1 MRLTQLYLYTS
12 KRHLFVKNTT
22 FKICKKCVNFI
33 EDKSNDPDDTLFGRC
48 KMFGEQN
55 IITGEVEND
64 NASLCRYD
72 NTKCGIDGK
81 YFNTIIIN
89 QKINTIYNDNNKK

>member
-12 KRHLFVKNTT
+12 KRHLFIKN
-22 FKICKKCVNFI
+22 KNSKLCINCIHFI
-33 EDKSNDPDDTLFGRC
+33 EDKSNYQPPDDTLYGKC

-64 NASLCRYD
+64 LATMCRYD
-72 NTKCGIDGK
+72 NTKCGINGK

-89 QKINTIYNDNNKK
+89 KI

>member
-1 MRLTQLYLYTS
+1 MRLTQLYLYTI
-12 KRHLFVKNTT
+12 KRHLFIKN
-22 FKICKKCVNFI
+22 KNSKLCINCIHFI
-33 EDKSNDPDDTLFGRC
+33 EDKTNYQDDTLYGRC

-55 IITGEVEND
+55 IIIGEIKHD
-64 NASLCRYD
+64 FASLCRYD

-89 QKINTIYNDNNKK
+89 KK

>member
-1 MRLTQLYLYTS
+1 MRLTQLYLYTT
-12 KRHLFVKNTT
+12 KRHIFIRSTT
-22 FKICKKCVNFI
+22 FKICKKCIHFI
-33 EDKSNDPDDTLFGRC
+33 EDKSDVPNDTLYGRC

-64 NASLCRYD
+64 FASMCRYD
-72 NTKCGIDGK
+72 NTKCGINGK

-89 QKINTIYNDNNKK
+89 QKINTIYNNNK

>member
-1 MRLTQLYLYTS
+1 MRLTQLYLYTI
-12 KRHLFVKNTT
+12 KRHLFIKN
-22 FKICKKCVNFI
+22 KNSKLCINCINFI
-33 EDKSNDPDDTLFGRC
+33 EDKTNYQDDTLYGRC

-55 IITGEVEND
+55 IITGEIKHD
-64 NASLCRYD
+64 FASLCRYD

-89 QKINTIYNDNNKK
+89 K

>member
-12 KRHLFVKNTT
+12 KRQLFIKNKSL
-22 FKICKKCVNFI
+22 KICINCVNFI
-33 EDKSNDPDDTLFGRC
+33 EHKTNYPYDSLPNDNLYSKC

-55 IITGEVEND
+55 LITGEIENKF
-64 NASLCRYD
+64 ASTCRVD

-81 YFNTIIIN
+81 YFTE
-89 QKINTIYNDNNKK
+89 KEKE

>member
-12 KRHLFVKNTT
+12 KRHLFIKN
-22 FKICKKCVNFI
+22 KNSKLCINCINFI
-33 EDKSNDPDDTLFGRC
+33 EDKTNYPYDTPPDNTLYGRC

-55 IITGEVEND
+55 IITGEIKHD
-64 NASLCRYD
+64 FASLCRYD

-89 QKINTIYNDNNKK
+89 KK